1 MQEITNGCNA
11 LEEHLKVVCQSLE
24 CSHDVRGRNLSV
36 SSPTRARR
44 QSASGVPD
52 DSGSVTETPRRMQA
66 EALLL
71 EWHERLVQEKEQLAE
86 AIQLLS
92 SSVITVRV
100 LQM

>member
-1 MQEITNGCNA
+1 
-11 LEEHLKVVCQSLE
+11 
-24 CSHDVRGRNLSV
+24 
-36 SSPTRARR
+36 
-44 QSASGVPD
+44 
-52 DSGSVTETPRRMQA
+52 MQA